1 MSDNPLISI
10 VIPVHNAEK
19 YIGKTIESVKAQTYT
34 NWEIL
39 LVDDCS
45 SDNSV
50 EVITP
55 YLEDDRI
62 SLIKN
67 SENLKAAKSRN
78 RGIEAAKGQL
88 LAFLDAD
95 DIWDKDKLQREAE
108 FIKTKDCAFAYTSY
122 EFGDEEAKGTGKY
135 VKVLPVLDYKK
146 ALSRTIIFTSTVM
159 FNLEKISKEEIMMP
173 DVPSEDTATWWKI
186 LKKGYRAYGLD
197 ESLTIYRRPEK
208 SLSSNKLVA
217 IKRIWFLYRKVEKL
231 GFFSSAFNFV
241 FWAFRATFRRL

>member
-1 MSDNPLISI
+1 MSDTPLVSI

-19 YIGKTIESVKAQTYT
+19 YIGKTIESVKSQTYT

-45 SDNSV
+45 LDDSV
-50 EVITP
+50 GVIES
-55 YLEDDRI
+55 YLKDERI
-62 SLIKN
+62 VLIKN
-67 SENLKAAKSRN
+67 TENLKAAKSRN

-95 DIWDKDKLQREAE
+95 DIWDKDKLTKEVA
-108 FIKTKDCAFAYTSY
+108 FIKSQNCAFAYTSY
-122 EFGDEEAKGTGKY
+122 EFGDEEARGTGKY
-135 VKVLPVLDYKK
+135 VKVLPELEYKK

-159 FNLEKISKEEIMMP
+159 FDLEKISKEEVMMP

-186 LKKGYRAYGLD
+186 LRRGYKAYGLD

-208 SLSSNKLVA
+208 SLSSNKFVA

-231 GFFSSAFNFV
+231 DLFSSARNFV